1 MTLKE
6 INDKLK
12 ISLKPQRYRHS
23 VSVAETAVHLAE
35 LYGADA
41 DKAYLAGLV
50 HDCAKNCSKDEL
62 FELADRYS
70 LEIDE
75 VSGVSWGLLHGFV
88 GAELARHEYGIS
100 DDEIY
105 DAVYYHTIGR
115 ADMPLL
121 TEIIY
126 LADGIEPLRNYPGVD
141 EIRKASEENLHKAV
155 VMYTDATVKYVLK
168 RGFLLHPAAIETRNF
183 YIGKLS
189 VNNSV
194 D

>member
-1 MTLKE
+1 MTLME

-12 ISLKPQRYRHS
+12 ATLKPPRYRHS
-23 VSVAETAVHLAE
+23 VSVAKTAAHLAE

-62 FELADRYS
+62 FELMERFS
-70 LEIDE
+70 LEFDE
-75 VSGVSWGLLHGFV
+75 VSKVSWGLLHGFV
-88 GAELARHEYGIS
+88 GAELAKREYEIS
-100 DDEIY
+100 DSGAI
-105 DAVYYHTIGR
+105 YYHTIGK

-126 LADGIEPLRNYPGVD
+126 LADGIEPLRNYSGVD
-141 EIRKASEENLHKAV
+141 EIRKVSENNLHKAV

-183 YIGKLS
+183 YIGKIS
-189 VNNSV
+189 GE
-194 D
+194 DRGQI